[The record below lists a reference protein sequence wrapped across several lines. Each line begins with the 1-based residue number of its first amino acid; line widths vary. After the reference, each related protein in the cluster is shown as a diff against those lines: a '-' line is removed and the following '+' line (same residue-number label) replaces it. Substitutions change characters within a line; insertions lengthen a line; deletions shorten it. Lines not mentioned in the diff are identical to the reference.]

1 METNIQSRIALGQ
14 EQKFLTVLEHTYTSD
29 IQVHWKK
36 KQSKEYVDPNT
47 EKNTKNTVK
56 SKKFNCNNLVL
67 SDSLL

>member
-47 EKNTKNTVK
+47 
-56 SKKFNCNNLVL
+56 KKKTQKYCKIQKIQL
-67 SDSLL
+67 